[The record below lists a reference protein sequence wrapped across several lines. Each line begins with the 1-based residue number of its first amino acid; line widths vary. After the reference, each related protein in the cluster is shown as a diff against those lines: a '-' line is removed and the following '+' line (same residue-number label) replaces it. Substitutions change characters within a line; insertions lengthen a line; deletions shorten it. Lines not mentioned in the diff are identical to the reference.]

1 VVGEVQTDIVDIY
14 EKAVVQMH
22 PQKKEWLMKKT
33 VNMLLVLVMV
43 LSVGSVAFANGQQEA
58 DVDDGTIL
66 IGHTANNTGIDSY
79 QTTHDKVYRDTIA
92 NTDGVDAIILD
103 AKGDVAKQISQIETL
118 IQKGVDA
125 MTVWPVNGK
134 AVVPAVKKAFDAG
147 IPVIIVNSLIDE
159 SGYEYAVGFAGPN
172 TYTEGEN
179 AAKGMIKA
187 LDGQGDVVELMGLP
201 GYVTAIN
208 RSDGF
213 QDYIKA
219 NAPGITILAT
229 EPTDWNRAKATQVM
243 ENLIV
248 KYGDQIDGVYVADD
262 NVGIG
267 GLNALKEAGMA
278 GDVVMTSACMFGEG
292 YDAMEEGFIMGS
304 VYQSPAED
312 ARKAVETA
320 IKAAKG
326 EEVPFWNYFETPVV
340 TPDNMKDFERPNF

>member
-1 VVGEVQTDIVDIY
+1 MKRMVIV
-14 EKAVVQMH
+14 
-22 PQKKEWLMKKT
+22 
-33 VNMLLVLVMV
+33 LLVLAVVVSAGSMV
-43 LSVGSVAFANGQQEA
+43 FAEGQQESA
-58 DVDDGTIL
+58 EKDDGTIL

-79 QTTHDKVYRDTIA
+79 QTTHDQVYRETIE
-92 NTDGVDAIILD
+92 NTDGVEAIILD
-103 AKGDVAKQISQIETL
+103 AKGEVAKQISQIETL

-134 AVVPAVKKAFDAG
+134 AVVPAIKKAYDAG
-147 IPVIIVNSLIDE
+147 IPVVIVNSLIDE

-187 LDGQGDVVELMGLP
+187 LDGEGDVVELMGLP

-208 RSDGF
+208 RSNGF
-213 QDYIKA
+213 QDYIKD

-229 EPTDWNRAKATQVM
+229 EPTDWNRAKATRVM

-292 YDAMEEGFIMGS
+292 YDAMEEGYIMGS

-340 TPDNMKDFERPNF
+340 TPDNMDQFERPNF

>member
-1 VVGEVQTDIVDIY
+1 MKRMVIV
-14 EKAVVQMH
+14 
-22 PQKKEWLMKKT
+22 
-33 VNMLLVLVMV
+33 LLVLAVV
-43 LSVGSVAFANGQQEA
+43 LSAGSMVFAEGQQESA
-58 DVDDGTIL
+58 EKDDGTIL

-79 QTTHDKVYRDTIA
+79 QTTHDQVYRETIE
-92 NTDGVDAIILD
+92 NTDGVEAIILD
-103 AKGDVAKQISQIETL
+103 AKGEVAKQISQIETL

-125 MTVWPVNGK
+125 MTVWPVNRK
-134 AVVPAVKKAFDAG
+134 AVVPAIKKAYDAG
-147 IPVIIVNSLIDE
+147 IPVVIVNSLIDE

-187 LDGQGDVVELMGLP
+187 LDGEGDVVELMGLP

-208 RSDGF
+208 RSNGF
-213 QDYIKA
+213 QDYIKD

-229 EPTDWNRAKATQVM
+229 EPTDWNRAKATRVM

-292 YDAMEEGFIMGS
+292 YDAMEEGYIMGS

-340 TPDNMKDFERPNF
+340 TPDNMDQFERPNF

>member
-1 VVGEVQTDIVDIY
+1 MHAQQKERSMKRMVIV
-14 EKAVVQMH
+14 
-22 PQKKEWLMKKT
+22 
-33 VNMLLVLVMV
+33 LLVLAVVVSAGSMV
-43 LSVGSVAFANGQQEA
+43 FAEGQQESA
-58 DVDDGTIL
+58 EKDDGTIL

-79 QTTHDKVYRDTIA
+79 QTTHDQVYRETIE
-92 NTDGVDAIILD
+92 NTDGVEAIILD
-103 AKGDVAKQISQIETL
+103 AKGEVAKQISQIETL

-134 AVVPAVKKAFDAG
+134 AVVPAIKKAYDAG
-147 IPVIIVNSLIDE
+147 IPVVIVNSLIDE

-187 LDGQGDVVELMGLP
+187 LDGEGDVVELMGLP

-208 RSDGF
+208 RSNGF
-213 QDYIKA
+213 QDYIKD

-229 EPTDWNRAKATQVM
+229 EPTDWNRAKATRVM

-292 YDAMEEGFIMGS
+292 YDAMEEGYIMGS

-340 TPDNMKDFERPNF
+340 TPDNMDQFERPNF

>member
-1 VVGEVQTDIVDIY
+1 MHAQQKERSMKRMVIV
-14 EKAVVQMH
+14 
-22 PQKKEWLMKKT
+22 
-33 VNMLLVLVMV
+33 LLVLAVV
-43 LSVGSVAFANGQQEA
+43 LSAGSMVFAEGQQESEK
-58 DVDDGTIL
+58 DDGTIL

-79 QTTHDKVYRDTIA
+79 QTTHDQVYRDTIA
-92 NTDGVDAIILD
+92 NTDGVEAIILD
-103 AKGDVAKQISQIETL
+103 AKGEVAQQISQIETL

-134 AVVPAVKKAFDAG
+134 AVVPAVKKAYDAG
-147 IPVIIVNSLIDE
+147 IPVVIVNSLIDE
-159 SGYEYAVGFAGPN
+159 SGYDYVVGFAGPN

-187 LDGQGDVVELMGLP
+187 LDGEGDVVELMGLP

-213 QDYIKA
+213 QDYIRD

-262 NVGIG
+262 NIGIG

-320 IKAAKG
+320 VKAAKG

-340 TPDNMKDFERPNF
+340 TPDNMDQFERPNF

>member
-1 VVGEVQTDIVDIY
+1 MKRMVIV
-14 EKAVVQMH
+14 
-22 PQKKEWLMKKT
+22 
-33 VNMLLVLVMV
+33 LLVLAVVVSAGSMV
-43 LSVGSVAFANGQQEA
+43 FAEGQQESA
-58 DVDDGTIL
+58 EKDDGTIL

-79 QTTHDKVYRDTIA
+79 QTTHDQVYRETIE
-92 NTDGVDAIILD
+92 NTDGVEAIILD
-103 AKGDVAKQISQIETL
+103 AKGEVAKQISQIETL

-134 AVVPAVKKAFDAG
+134 AVVPAIKKAYDAG
-147 IPVIIVNSLIDE
+147 IPVVIVNSLIDE

-187 LDGQGDVVELMGLP
+187 LDGEGDVVELMGLR

-208 RSDGF
+208 RSNGF
-213 QDYIKA
+213 QDYIKD

-229 EPTDWNRAKATQVM
+229 EPTDWNRAKATRVM

-292 YDAMEEGFIMGS
+292 YDAMEEGYIMGS

-340 TPDNMKDFERPNF
+340 TPDNMDQFERPNF

>member
-1 VVGEVQTDIVDIY
+1 MKRMVIV
-14 EKAVVQMH
+14 
-22 PQKKEWLMKKT
+22 
-33 VNMLLVLVMV
+33 LLVLAVVVSAGSMV
-43 LSVGSVAFANGQQEA
+43 FAEGQQESA
-58 DVDDGTIL
+58 EKDDGTIL

-79 QTTHDKVYRDTIA
+79 QTTHDQVYRETIE
-92 NTDGVDAIILD
+92 NTDGVEAIILD
-103 AKGDVAKQISQIETL
+103 AKGEVAKQISQIETL

-125 MTVWPVNGK
+125 IIVWPLNGK
-134 AVVPAVKKAFDAG
+134 AVVPAIKKAYDAG
-147 IPVIIVNSLIDE
+147 IPVVIVNSLIDE

-187 LDGQGDVVELMGLP
+187 LDGEGDVVELMGLP

-208 RSDGF
+208 RSNGF
-213 QDYIKA
+213 QDYIKD

-229 EPTDWNRAKATQVM
+229 EPTDWNRAKATRVM

-292 YDAMEEGFIMGS
+292 YDAMEEGYIMGS

-340 TPDNMKDFERPNF
+340 TPDNMDQFERPNF